1 MTRQAKIIIFS
12 IVLVFAIY
20 QKQTKESTFTNSPN
34 YSKPTE
40 SPVTTKSKPK
50 VNLNNNAKSG
60 DVSNIGDIKFALQ
73 P

>member
-20 QKQTKESTFTNSPN
+20 QKQTKESASTNTPN

-50 VNLNNNAKSG
+50 VNLNNNNTKS
-60 DVSNIGDIKFALQ
+60 
-73 P
+73 